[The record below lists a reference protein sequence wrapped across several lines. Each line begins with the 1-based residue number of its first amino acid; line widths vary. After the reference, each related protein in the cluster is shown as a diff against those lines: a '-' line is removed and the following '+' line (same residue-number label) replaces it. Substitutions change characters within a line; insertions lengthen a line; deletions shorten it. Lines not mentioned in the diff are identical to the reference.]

1 MPPSWGAAGVCWS
14 RPETRRSSSLIH
26 LCQAK
31 LPSSCSRSSAN
42 GPCATAT
49 STFSRPTQPTATC
62 TATPT
67 LTKVLFNE
75 IVTTTYGENVFIVGS
90 VPQLGSWNT
99 NNAIALSADQYTS
112 SNNLWYVTVSLPAGG
127 SFEYKYIRKQSD
139 GSVRYESDPNR
150 KYTTPANC
158 KGTATQND
166 TWR

>member
-1 MPPSWGAAGVCWS
+1 M
-14 RPETRRSSSLIH
+14 LIH
-26 LCQAK
+26 WCKAK

-49 STFSRPTQPTATC
+49 STFSRPTPPTPTC

-75 IVTTTYGENVFIVGS
+75 IATTSYGENVFIVGS
-90 VPQLGSWNT
+90 IPQLGSWNV
-99 NNAIALSADQYTS
+99 NNAIALSASKYTS
-112 SNNLWYVTVSLPAGG
+112 TNNLWYVTVSLPAGS

-139 GSVRYESDPNR
+139 GTVRYESDPNR
-150 KYTTPANC
+150 KYTTPSNC
-158 KGTATQND
+158 KGEATQND